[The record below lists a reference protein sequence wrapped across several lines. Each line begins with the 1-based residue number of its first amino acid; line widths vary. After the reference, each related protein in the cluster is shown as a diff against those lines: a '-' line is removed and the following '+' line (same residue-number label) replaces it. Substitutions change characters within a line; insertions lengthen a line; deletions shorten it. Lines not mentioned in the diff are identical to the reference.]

1 MSSAPSAI
9 TAAATT
15 FIELVVKE
23 SDNNVKL
30 IVLDR
35 LEELKRDPQHDRVL
49 KVSRSLAK
57 LLLMMSIRVW

>member
-49 KVSRSLAK
+49 KVSHGLARSCC
-57 LLLMMSIRVW
+57 S

>member
-49 KVSRSLAK
+49 KVLRSLAK
-57 LLLMMSIRVW
+57 SCCS